1 MMRLMTP
8 TNSLLR
14 PIIFSRFTAF
24 EKPQMA
30 LLTQASYFNFASRMA
45 QKRIYVDK
53 KKVHVPS
60 KTSSTLSFRKPWDPT
75 ARPMKL
81 KITKV
86 TKRATF
92 TRQPTPIHDYIKFK
106 NMSGNEILINLNNVS
121 NLGQQE
127 MMGGLIELSRRDKKR
142 EHDWNVNP
150 ITAKCIQVYNDKVK
164 GYNSKRVM
172 QGLLMLHM
180 LRIHNL
186 DAWS

>member
-8 TNSLLR
+8 ANSLLS
-14 PIIFSRFTAF
+14 PLMFSRFVAL
-24 EKPQMA
+24 EKPRIA

-53 KKVHVPS
+53 KKVHLS
-60 KTSSTLSFRKPWDPT
+60 SNTSSNLSFRKPWDPT
-75 ARPMKL
+75 ARPMQV

-92 TRQPTPIHDYIKFK
+92 TRQPTPIHDYINFK
-106 NMSGNEILINLNNVS
+106 SMSGNEILINLNNVT

-127 MMGGLIELSRRDKKR
+127 MMGGLLELTKRDKKR

-150 ITAKCIQVYNDKVK
+150 ITAKCVQVYNAKVK
-164 GYNSKRVM
+164 GYNSKRVI

-186 DAWS
+186 EAWS